1 MWGNGQGSGLLPH
14 FLDPLFRK
22 ENMQNYYG
30 GVGKKLNI
38 LIYDFGLFFE
48 HARRLAQDGHSVR
61 YFTPFFGAYPKFEQ
75 YAPGLGFEDEG
86 VEKVMTFFDN
96 VAWADLICFFD
107 VGTGD
112 IADYLRVKNP
122 DKAIFGSSLKG
133 DRLENNREFTRKIQ
147 EKIGLPVQESEVVK
161 GISALREYLKKH
173 PDKYV
178 KLDIFRGDM
187 DSFEAKSYPMVEGY
201 LDQLEVSLGPFNE
214 IYNFLVEDKI
224 EGEEPGF
231 DLYYYGKGWVKP
243 MLWGI
248 EQSKESYVG
257 IYTNKLPKPLALVAD
272 KIGGVLQKLDY
283 RGAMSIEARVTKE
296 GKPYLIDI
304 CSRYPAP
311 LSALYTLSIENYSEV
326 IYKIAKGEEV
336 TIKPLGKYVAAMPM
350 YSNQAE
356 TNYIPLEFPQKY
368 AKYVKFKTP
377 AKVKGQVYGV
387 KGSKVVYVLVACG
400 DDWKKLIYF
409 LEKLSGKVDAFKL
422 SDESLASLKK
432 IEEKIAGLPEYGL
445 TGF

>member
-1 MWGNGQGSGLLPH
+1 M
-14 FLDPLFRK
+14 
-22 ENMQNYYG
+22 ENNYG
-30 GVGKKLNI
+30 GVGKQLKI

-48 HARRLAQDGHSVR
+48 HARCLASQGHLVR

-96 VAWADLICFFD
+96 KDWADLICFFD

-112 IADYLRVKNP
+112 IADDLRSQGKIV
-122 DKAIFGSSLKG
+122 FGSSLKG

-147 EKIGLPVQESEVVK
+147 EKIGLPVQNSEVVK
-161 GISALREYLKKH
+161 GIPKLREYLKKN

-187 DSFEAKSYPMVEGY
+187 DSFEAKSYQQVEGY
-201 LDQLEVSLGPFNE
+201 LDQLEVALGPFNE
-214 IYNFLVEDKI
+214 IYNFLVEDKV

-231 DLYYYGKGWVKP
+231 DMFFYGKNWLKP

-257 IYTNKLPKPLALVAD
+257 IYTNKLPKPLELVAD
-272 KIGGVLQKLDY
+272 KIGKVLEKLNY
-283 RGAMSIEARVTKE
+283 RGAMSIEARVTKD
-296 GKPYLIDI
+296 GTPYLIDI

-311 LSALYTLSIENYSEV
+311 LSALYTLSIKNYSEV
-326 IYKIAKGEEV
+326 IYSVAQGKDV
-336 TIKPLGKYVAAMPM
+336 VIKTMGKYVAAMPM
-350 YSNQAE
+350 YSAQAE
-356 TNYIPLEFPQKY
+356 TNYIPLEFPEKY
-368 AKYVKFKTP
+368 AKYIKFRTP
-377 AKVKGQVYGV
+377 AKVKSHIYGV

-400 DDWKKLIYF
+400 DDWKKLVYF
-409 LEKLSGKVDAFKL
+409 LEKLSGKVEAFKL

-432 IEEKIAGLPEYGL
+432 IEDKIATLPQYEL

>member
-1 MWGNGQGSGLLPH
+1 LWGSSGENLLPH
-14 FLDPLFRK
+14 YRK
-22 ENMQNYYG
+22 GNMDYG
-30 GVGKKLNI
+30 GVGKKLNV

-48 HARRLAQDGHSVR
+48 HARCVAAQGHTVR

-86 VEKVMTFFDN
+86 IEKVMTFFDN
-96 VAWADLICFFD
+96 VEWADLICFFD

-112 IADYLRVKNP
+112 IADYLRKQNP
-122 DKAIFGSSLKG
+122 DKAIFGSGLKG
-133 DRLENNREFTRKIQ
+133 DRLENNREFTRMIQ

-161 GISALREYLKKH
+161 GIPALREYLKKH
-173 PDKYV
+173 PQKYV

-187 DSFEAKSYPMVEGY
+187 DSFEAKSYYQVEGY
-201 LDQLEVSLGPFNE
+201 LDQLEVALGPFNE

-224 EGEEPGF
+224 DGEEPGF
-231 DLYYYGKGWVKP
+231 DLYYSSKQWLKP

-257 IYTNKLPKPLALVAD
+257 VYVNNLPKPLAIVAD
-272 KIGGVLQKLDY
+272 KLGKVLEKLDY
-283 RGAMSIEARVTKE
+283 RGAMSIEVRVTKD
-296 GKPYLIDI
+296 GTPFLIDI

-326 IYKIAKGEEV
+326 IYKIAQGKDV
-336 TIKPLGKYVAAMPM
+336 AIKTLGKYVAALPM

-356 TNYIPLEFPQKY
+356 TNYVALDFPDKY
-368 AKYVKFKTP
+368 AKYVKLRTP
-377 AKVKGQVYGV
+377 AKVKSQIYGV
-387 KGSKVVYVLVACG
+387 KGTKVVYVLVACG
-400 DDWKKLIYF
+400 DDWKKLVYF
-409 LEKLSGKVDAFKL
+409 LEKLSKKVEAFKL

-432 IEEKIAGLPEYGL
+432 IEDKIATLPQYGL

>member
-1 MWGNGQGSGLLPH
+1 ME
-14 FLDPLFRK
+14 
-22 ENMQNYYG
+22 ENSYG

-38 LIYDFGLFFE
+38 LIYDYGLFFE
-48 HARRLAQDGHSVR
+48 HARRLAQDGHVVR

-96 VAWADLICFFD
+96 IEWADLICFFD

-112 IADYLRVKNP
+112 IADYIRKQNP
-122 DKAIFGSSLKG
+122 NKAVFGSSLKG

-161 GISALREYLKKH
+161 GIPMLREYLKKH

-187 DSFEAKSYPMVEGY
+187 DSFEAKSYPLVEGY
-201 LDQLEVSLGPFNE
+201 LDQLEVALGPFNE

-231 DLYYYGKGWVKP
+231 DLYFNGSKWLKP

-257 IYTNKLPKPLALVAD
+257 IYTNKLPKPLEIVAD
-272 KIGGVLQKLDY
+272 KLGEVLKRLDY
-283 RGAMSIEARVTKE
+283 RGAMSIEIRVTKE
-296 GKPYLIDI
+296 GTPYLIDI

-311 LSALYTLSIENYSEV
+311 LSALYTLSIGNYSEV
-326 IYKIAKGEEV
+326 IYKIATGEDVE
-336 TIKPLGKYVAAMPM
+336 IKTLGKYVAAMPM

-356 TNYIPLEFPQKY
+356 TNYVPLVFPKKFEKY
-368 AKYVKFKTP
+368 IKFRTP
-377 AKVKGQVYGV
+377 GKVKGQVYGV

-409 LEKLSGKVDAFKL
+409 LEKLSKKVEAFKL
-422 SDESLASLKK
+422 SDEAITSLKK
-432 IEEKIAGLPEYGL
+432 IEDKIETLPQYGL
-445 TGF
+445 QGF